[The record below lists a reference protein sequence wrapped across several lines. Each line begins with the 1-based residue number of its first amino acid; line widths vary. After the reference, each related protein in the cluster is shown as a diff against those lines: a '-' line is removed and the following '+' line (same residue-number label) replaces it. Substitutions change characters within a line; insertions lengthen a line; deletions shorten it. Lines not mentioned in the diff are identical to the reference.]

1 MPSDQPITDESVGA
15 PGQSYGFGRFRL
27 KVEENRQTLYSE
39 GHAVALSTAESTV
52 LRVLLQNRGEFV
64 KTEDLLKSISPS
76 PMASENLVHGAVRG
90 LRRTLNDADLI
101 KNERSKGYCFTGEV
115 EQNSGEASRLV
126 LSEATTAIPNR
137 PASAASV
144 AVAPVR
150 PRDPFV
156 VVALLVTAPVVLLP
170 FGLVLFGG
178 NWESLPRQLGFIEA
192 LMILVALA
200 YHFYFLAGRP
210 HAEMNAEVKRAQ

>member
-1 MPSDQPITDESVGA
+1 MSSNQSRMDESNGT
-15 PGQSYGFGRFRL
+15 PGRSYQFGRFRL
-27 KVEENRQTLYSE
+27 NVEENGQRLFSD
-39 GHAVALSTAESTV
+39 GHAVALSTAESTI
-52 LRVLLQNRGEFV
+52 LRVLLEKNGEFV
-64 KTEDLLKSISPS
+64 TTEELLKSISPS

-170 FGLVLFGG
+170 
-178 NWESLPRQLGFIEA
+178 
-192 LMILVALA
+192 
-200 YHFYFLAGRP
+200 
-210 HAEMNAEVKRAQ
+210 